1 LKRNEKMKTEK
12 DFTKIV
18 RLGTETTGGGRSY
31 GVYCKIVY
39 KDGNLSITGVEG
51 PLRSGNCLGACG
63 QIVMHLKA
71 EDFTSFAPGWNKAK
85 LLQFLDIWDK
95 WHLNDMQPGCEH
107 QHAAGWNTGK
117 ELQVP
122 EYIWTDAFYKARCA
136 AEAGELSLAGYEQYQ
151 KDKVI
156 VGDICF
162 TAGKGP
168 KIDPKI
174 GIDAGIVVI
183 AKYET
188 RKAGSVYENEHPEG
202 LLCKPCPVCGYQ
214 YGSKW
219 LKVDVPADALDFL
232 RNLPDTDKKPA
243 WV

>member
-1 LKRNEKMKTEK
+1 MKTEK

-18 RLGTETTGGGRSY
+18 RLGTENTGGGRSY
-31 GVYCKIVY
+31 DVFCKITY
-39 KDGNLSITGVEG
+39 KDGRLSVSGVEG
-51 PLRSGNCLGACG
+51 PTIGGDCLGACG

-71 EDFTSFAPGWNKAK
+71 EDFTSFAPGWDKAK

-107 QHAAGWNTGK
+107 QRAAGWETGK
-117 ELQVP
+117 DLQVP
-122 EYIWTDAFYKARCA
+122 HYSWSDTFYKARCA
-136 AEAGELSLAGYEQYQ
+136 AEEGTLSLTGYEQYK

-156 VGDICF
+156 VDDICF

-168 KIDPKI
+168 LINPNI
-174 GIDAGIVVI
+174 GISAGIVI
-183 AKYET
+183 IDKYET
-188 RKAGSVYENEHPEG
+188 KKAGWVYEAEHPDG
-202 LLCKPCPVCGYQ
+202 LLGKPCPVCGYK
-214 YGSKW
+214 YGSQW

>member
-1 LKRNEKMKTEK
+1 MKTEK

-18 RLGTETTGGGRSY
+18 RLGTENTGGGRSY

-107 QHAAGWNTGK
+107 QRAAGWVNERIPPE
-117 ELQVP
+117 ELP
-122 EYIWTDAFYKARCA
+122 GITANRDDKGILAIWVEPT
-136 AEAGELSLAGYEQYQ
+136 
-151 KDKVI
+151 
-156 VGDICF
+156 
-162 TAGKGP
+162 
-168 KIDPKI
+168 
-174 GIDAGIVVI
+174 
-183 AKYET
+183 
-188 RKAGSVYENEHPEG
+188 EHPKG
-202 LLCKPCPVCGYQ
+202 LLCKQCPVCGYQ